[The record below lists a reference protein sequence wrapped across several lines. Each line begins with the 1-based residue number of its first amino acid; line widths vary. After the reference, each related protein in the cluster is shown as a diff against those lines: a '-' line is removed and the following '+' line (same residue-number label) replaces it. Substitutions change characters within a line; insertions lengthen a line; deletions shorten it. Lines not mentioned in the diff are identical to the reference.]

1 MALETPLF
9 GSGSLLESTTP
20 KPRQGGSN
28 RIAPRFAD
36 VNERNFAGTVVLG
49 ESYSYGR
56 RRRRGLGL
64 LCAWKDY
71 QGWSFLLGMR
81 SHTIRHDS
89 RSLSVKGSIDG
100 VMKDQLKTQSS
111 HKGPKRNRL
120 EVPFACGR
128 SHRALN
134 VVIVVALS
142 DWHGFVVLTV
152 FVCCLFLLYLL
163 LLYSK

>member
-1 MALETPLF
+1 MSLQTPLF
-9 GSGSLLESTTP
+9 GSMSLLESSTP

-28 RIAPRFAD
+28 RIAPGFAD

-56 RRRRGLGL
+56 SLWL

-71 QGWSFLLGMR
+71 QGWSFLLGIW

-152 FVCCLFLLYLL
+152 FVCCLVLYLL